1 MTRAM
6 PRPAYTLVET
16 LVVIA
21 IIGVLA
27 GLTAGGIQRVRAAAA
42 RTTCANNLR
51 QLSLA
56 AEQYHLARSQYPTG
70 FTSRAQPK
78 DLPYLGWTARLLPY
92 LEQDA
97 LWQRIETAFR
107 SDPAPLT
114 FYGHPAH
121 ADLLKTPVR
130 AFACPA
136 DGRAAGPQ
144 VANGVSVAFTSY
156 LGNSGR
162 NHIQKDGV
170 LYTDSKT
177 RHADITD
184 GLSNT
189 LMIGE
194 RPPAGDFRVGWWYR
208 GWGLYED
215 GTGETVL
222 GVRERNFTS
231 DYRSCP
237 PGPYSF
243 ADDRTANPCA
253 VFHFWSLHG
262 GGAHWAL
269 CDGSVRFVRYAAA
282 DTLTA
287 LSTRAGGEP
296 AVGLE

>member
-1 MTRAM
+1 M
-6 PRPAYTLVET
+6 
-16 LVVIA
+16 
-21 IIGVLA
+21 
-27 GLTAGGIQRVRAAAA
+27 LTARGWWLLFWPGAMTAVA
-42 RTTCANNLR
+42 
-51 QLSLA
+51 
-56 AEQYHLARSQYPTG
+56 
-70 FTSRAQPK
+70 
-78 DLPYLGWTARLLPY
+78 LPYLAYWSPTLAVLSLTLLSWFLFEWVWFLVRSRAADGNVTVERHVLHGDRELPNLWAGLDGVVRVRVRL
-92 LEQDA
+92 
-97 LWQRIETAFR
+97 RSRFR
-107 SDPAPLT
+107 L
-114 FYGHPAH
+114 
-121 ADLLKTPVR
+121 PVR

-136 DGRAAGPQ
+136 DGRAAAATQ
-144 VANGVSVAFTSY
+144 VANGVPVAVTSY
-156 LGNSGR
+156 LGNGGR

-170 LYTDSKT
+170 LYTDSRT

-243 ADDRTANPCA
+243 ADDKTANPCA

-287 LSTRAGGEP
+287 LSTRAGGDV
-296 AVGLE
+296 AVLPE